1 MRFESFVRQ
10 FVEVGGLRLKAAV
23 ARERAVSIK
32 SMQNVHLSHWHF
44 KTSFALFIHSTLCEM
59 QDSTVI
65 LACLYCELRHPK
77 QKLPRSSKTCHL
89 APHHVLPRTM
99 SCPAPCPAPANN
111 SSSPPQQNK
120 LFCPPHAPHKNFC
133 PAQPDP
139 RQNVNPFME

>member
-32 SMQNVHLSHWHF
+32 SMRNVHLSHWHF

-89 APHHVLPRTM
+89 APHHVP
-99 SCPAPCPAPANN
+99 
-111 SSSPPQQNK
+111 
-120 LFCPPHAPHKNFC
+120 
-133 PAQPDP
+133 P
-139 RQNVNPFME
+139 RQTIRRARPTPRPSKTNCSARPMPRIRIFVLPSPIPDKM